1 MSSIQKITPYLWF
14 DSQAE
19 EAAQFY
25 CSIFKNSRVISL
37 SPMIVEFEIE
47 GLRFIGLNGGPRYK
61 FSEATSFFV
70 LCENQAEVDH
80 CWEKLISN
88 GGEEGPCGWLKDKY
102 GLSWQIVPERFT
114 EMMNS
119 GDAEKVKK
127 ALDVM
132 KDMKKMIIADFE
144 RVYNS

>member
-25 CSIFKNSRVISL
+25 CSIFKNSKVISS

-47 GLRFIGLNGGPRYK
+47 GLKFIGLNGGPRYK

-70 LCENQAEVDH
+70 LCENQDEVDH
-80 CWEKLISN
+80 YWGKLISN

-102 GLSWQIVPERFT
+102 GLSWQIVPKRFT

-119 GDAEKVKK
+119 GDAEKVNRV
-127 ALDVM
+127 LDVM

>member
-1 MSSIQKITPYLWF
+1 
-14 DSQAE
+14 
-19 EAAQFY
+19 
-25 CSIFKNSRVISL
+25 
-37 SPMIVEFEIE
+37 MIVEFEID
-47 GLRFIGLNGGPRYK
+47 GLKFIGLNGGPRYK

-70 LCENQAEVDH
+70 SCANHDEVDYY
-80 CWEKLISN
+80 WEKLISN

-102 GLSWQIVPERFT
+102 GLSWQVVPMRFT

-127 ALDVM
+127 VLDVM

>member
-1 MSSIQKITPYLWF
+1 MSAIQKITPYLWF
-14 DSQAE
+14 DSLAL

-25 CSIFKNSRVISL
+25 CSIFKNSEITSS

-47 GLRFIGLNGGPRYK
+47 GLKFIGLNGGPLYK

-70 LCENQAEVDH
+70 LCEDQDEVDFY
-80 CWEKLISN
+80 WGMFISN
-88 GGEEGPCGWLKDKY
+88 GGQEGPCGWLKDRY
-102 GLSWQIVPERFT
+102 GLSWQIVPRRFI

-119 GDAEKVKK
+119 GDAEKAGKIMG
-127 ALDVM
+127 VM

-144 RVYNS
+144 RVFNS

>member
-1 MSSIQKITPYLWF
+1 MSSLQKITPYLWF
-14 DSQAE
+14 DHQAE
-19 EAAQFY
+19 EAALFY
-25 CSIFKNSRVISL
+25 CSIFKNSKVISS
-37 SPMIVEFEIE
+37 SPMIVEFEID
-47 GLRFIGLNGGPRYK
+47 GLKFIGLNGGPRYK

-70 LCENQAEVDH
+70 SCANQDEVDYY
-80 CWEKLISN
+80 WEKLISN

-102 GLSWQIVPERFT
+102 GLSWQVVPMRFT

-127 ALDVM
+127 VLDVM

>member
-14 DSQAE
+14 DHQAE
-19 EAAQFY
+19 EAALFY
-25 CSIFKNSRVISL
+25 CSIFKNAKVISS
-37 SPMIVEFEIE
+37 SPMIVEFELD
-47 GLRFIGLNGGPRYK
+47 GLKFIGLNGGPRYK

-70 LCENQAEVDH
+70 SCANQDEVDYY
-80 CWEKLISN
+80 WKKLISN

-102 GLSWQIVPERFT
+102 GLSWQVVPLRFT

-127 ALDVM
+127 VLDVM